1 MIFQGC
7 AVAKNCCTY
16 YFEID
21 KDCADGIDTW
31 STGVYSS
38 QGYTSAYII
47 GGQSRLARLSNR
59 IWRQGPRGGVKI
71 VKSRGLSGYRYVTN
85 NEEMMKKFIWV
96 KLKAQPVK

>member
-1 MIFQGC
+1 
-7 AVAKNCCTY
+7 VAKTNCTY

-21 KDCADGIDTW
+21 KDCTDGIDIW

-38 QGYTSAYII
+38 QGYTGAYII
-47 GGQSRLARLSNR
+47 GWQSRLARLSNR

-96 KLKAQPVK
+96 KLKAKTLK